1 MENLS
6 SHIFDMAIAFLKNQL
21 NVNVRKYFPLTP
33 RRTRLTYGKRKEKE
47 RGNKHDQVSSESS
60 ILLGPEVLDLNYIIP
75 IS

>member
-1 MENLS
+1 M
-6 SHIFDMAIAFLKNQL
+6 
-21 NVNVRKYFPLTP
+21 
-33 RRTRLTYGKRKEKE
+33 EKE

>member
-6 SHIFDMAIAFLKNQL
+6 SHIFDMAISFLKNQF
-21 NVNVRKYFPLTP
+21 NVNARKYFPLTP

-47 RGNKHDQVSSESS
+47 RGKKHDQVYSESC
-60 ILLGPEVLDLNYIIP
+60 ILLGPGVLYLNYIIP